1 MKGALYVADHADA
14 WHRVLYR
21 SSHLYLGVRPAVKGR
36 LHERVD
42 HHRHHSVFW
51 LPDLC
56 YDPAGA
62 VLSAAMEKLH
72 HD

>member
-1 MKGALYVADHADA
+1 MKGVLYVADHVDA
-14 WHRVLYR
+14 WHRVLCR
-21 SSHLYLGVRPAVKGR
+21 SSRLYLGVRPAVKGL

-51 LPDLC
+51 LSGLC

-62 VLSAAMEKLH
+62 VLSAALEKLH
-72 HD
+72 YA